1 MNRRRISFGPGAA
14 SLLLVVIVLVLSLLS
29 LLTLTCARNDLAL
42 SRRSAQTGEQTA
54 GLFARAERSR
64 ALLEDALSECAA
76 KAETDADYL
85 GLAAGALPEG
95 MALEGREVIWTE
107 ESDGRTLSCRVELA
121 ESGALPRTI
130 WRVHR
135 LEATVGAGWT
145 EETFEE

>member
-1 MNRRRISFGPGAA
+1 M
-14 SLLLVVIVLVLSLLS
+14 LVLSLLS

-54 GLFARAERSR
+54 ELFARAERSR
-64 ALLEDALSECAA
+64 ALLEDAPRISQSIER
-76 KAETDADYL
+76 DHL

>member
-54 GLFARAERSR
+54 ELFARAERSR

-145 EETFEE
+145 EDTFEE

>member
-54 GLFARAERSR
+54 ELFARAERSR

-76 KAETDADYL
+76 MAET
-85 GLAAGALPEG
+85 AAALIRS
-95 MALEGREVIWTE
+95 L
-107 ESDGRTLSCRVELA
+107 
-121 ESGALPRTI
+121 
-130 WRVHR
+130 
-135 LEATVGAGWT
+135 
-145 EETFEE
+145 

>member
-1 MNRRRISFGPGAA
+1 MTVRADWPRRAA
-14 SLLLVVIVLVLSLLS
+14 AAFFALLLIVGALAGFSYGMIADENSEYRILKANAAEYACRLL
-29 LLTLTCARNDLAL
+29 
-42 SRRSAQTGEQTA
+42 GE
-54 GLFARAERSR
+54 EHPVSR
-64 ALLEDALSECAA
+64 ALLEDALSDCAA

>member
-1 MNRRRISFGPGAA
+1 MHEIQVKS
-14 SLLLVVIVLVLSLLS
+14 ILS
-29 LLTLTCARNDLAL
+29 ARNGMNLYRGCTHGCIYCDSRSECYQMAHPFEDIAVKANAL
-42 SRRSAQTGEQTA
+42 T
-54 GLFARAERSR
+54 
-64 ALLEDALSECAA
+64 LLEDALSVCAA

-95 MALEGREVIWTE
+95 MTLEDREVIWTE